1 MGIENFTKISK
12 KKENLTRKSVETLT
26 WHNDTFFTG
35 LLRPDGVGIG
45 YDCDKCI
52 FIDRD
57 PDLFKESEFLRPKI
71 SAKNYTKSLEFQIN
85 NCVQVKQA
93 IFLEIYLI
101 Y

>member
-1 MGIENFTKISK
+1 M
-12 KKENLTRKSVETLT
+12 TRKSVETLT

-57 PDLFKESEFLRPKI
+57 PDLFKESEFLRSKF
-71 SAKNYTKSLEFQIN
+71 SKFL
-85 NCVQVKQA
+85 VQNLHRAVRA
-93 IFLEIYLI
+93 SD
-101 Y
+101 